1 MRTMLPGNS
10 FPQIGVVSVNECV
23 GNGELLLDHRGSVAL
38 SNHYVYSF
46 ANSDRELHRWGVE
59 LGTVGGLEVGVW
71 VDLAE
76 CVRVGVGQQRAF
88 EGAHGQLDAVVGA
101 GFAHEAAHVGLY
113 GSLLNSQLER
123 NLSIGMGLQ
132 NQVQY
137 LLFAVCQVRIVGQA

>member
-1 MRTMLPGNS
+1 MSLIAQKGLDRKVDRRKKEEFPGFMKNMLPGNS
-10 FPQIGVVSVNECV
+10 FPQICVVSVNECV

-46 ANSDRELHRWGVE
+46 ANSDGELHRWGVE

-76 CVRVGVGQQRAF
+76 CVRVGVGQQRAI

-101 GFAHEAAHVGLY
+101 GFAHEAAHVGLNCA
-113 GSLLNSQLER
+113 LFDAQLASD
-123 NLSIGMGLQ
+123 LTI
-132 NQVQY
+132 
-137 LLFAVCQVRIVGQA
+137 